1 MADQST
7 VREIEKYVLGEVWTS
22 DEIYTNLRYICDDL
36 GSRFGGSESEHQA
49 GEFLLGKMKEY
60 GLQNAHLEE
69 FPVYTWERGVCELTM
84 LAPVERQFSA
94 ISMPFT
100 GSGDVEGEMIDIG
113 EGETADFE
121 RAGEAIARLSPRPTA
136 VFAANDSMAI
146 GALLAIRRAGLAV
159 PDDVAVAGFDDI
171 PVARFAHPPL
181 STVRHDIRSLGERA
195 FARLLSGIE
204 SEGSSPAAR
213 EVFPFR
219 LVLREST
226 GGEGARPK
234 TGPPHAA
241 SGPKSRTTRSLA
253 RRRKA
258 T

>member
-121 RAGEAIARLSPRPTA
+121 RAGEAIRGKIVLTAAETNKPGEVTLHRTDKFRLA
-136 VFAANDSMAI
+136 VEAGAI
-146 GALLAIRRAGLAV
+146 GCIFVNKNPGLLHITGSLYAQILKARRIV
-159 PDDVAVAGFDDI
+159 TTRR
-171 PVARFAHPPL
+171 RF
-181 STVRHDIRSLGERA
+181 RA
-195 FARLLSGIE
+195 SASATR
-204 SEGSSPAAR
+204 PAA
-213 EVFPFR
+213 
-219 LVLREST
+219 
-226 GGEGARPK
+226 
-234 TGPPHAA
+234 
-241 SGPKSRTTRSLA
+241 
-253 RRRKA
+253 
-258 T
+258 